1 MTKKKLWSRT
11 MEILLFTFPLLTV
24 LPVILIIILVVYV
37 KNVIARM
44 EQRSDKRVEI
54 DRQNAEIQQQQMKIM
69 EELNQRIS
77 NVEILLKQV
86 E

>member
-1 MTKKKLWSRT
+1 

-77 NVEILLKQV
+77 NVEILLK
-86 E
+86 

>member
-1 MTKKKLWSRT
+1 
-11 MEILLFTFPLLTV
+11 MEILLFIFPLLTV

-37 KNVIARM
+37 KNVISRM
-44 EQRSDKRVEI
+44 EKRSDKRLEI
-54 DRQNAEIQQQQMKIM
+54 DQQNAEIQQQQMKIM

>member
-1 MTKKKLWSRT
+1 M
-11 MEILLFTFPLLTV
+11 LLREWN
-24 LPVILIIILVVYV
+24 
-37 KNVIARM
+37 NV
-44 EQRSDKRVEI
+44 RSDKRVEI